1 MTKML
6 KIAFLNLLRNKRRT
20 LFNVVAIT
28 VSLSMFL
35 FSMAMWHGEKVL
47 MYDMAVQFMSGHIQI
62 HSRGFDR
69 LSNIMPVDITINDS
83 PGIEKICRSADN
95 VTAVK
100 PRITFMG
107 FVGDGRDSFGGI
119 VHGVDPESEKN
130 EVYAKGV
137 INNDDIISRF
147 IQSGNEVLL
156 GKRLADLFGLT
167 VGDEFI
173 ITSENKFKQPNVD
186 TFTIVGL
193 YNTGAAYFDENN
205 IYIPID
211 AARKLLAYSDR
222 EVNVIHVKVKDD
234 TVVDSVMKSII
245 AKTGRSYEVFSWHHF
260 APELV
265 DGLKQDQIWYIMTM
279 GVLLFL
285 MIFGL
290 INTMSMNVHERY
302 REIGSMRAIGFGK
315 IDMTV
320 MLIAEAVFTGLISFC
335 LAMIFGGA
343 LNYYMANWGF
353 AYPQDMLDDIKIP
366 FTVERFLSIPL
377 LSDVWYCL
385 LLAIVTPALGALLP
399 SYRAL
404 RKSIVDELH
413 HIG

>member
-1 MTKML
+1 ML

-20 LFNVVAIT
+20 LFNVIAIT
-28 VSLSMFL
+28 VSLTMFL
-35 FSMAMWHGEKVL
+35 FSMAMWHGEKVI
-47 MYDMAVQFMSGHIQI
+47 MYDMAVQFLSGHIQI
-62 HSRGFDR
+62 HARGFDE
-69 LSNIMPVDITINDS
+69 LSNIMPVDITIGDS
-83 PGIEKICRSADN
+83 PRLEKICRSIDA
-95 VTAVK
+95 VTEVK
-100 PRITFMG
+100 PRITFSG

-119 VHGVDPESEKN
+119 IHGVDPEREKN
-130 EVYAKGV
+130 EVYAQGIV
-137 INNDDIISRF
+137 NSGDIAGRF

-156 GKRLADLFGLT
+156 GKRLADLFGVG

-173 ITSENKFKQPNVD
+173 ITAENKFKQPNID
-186 TFTIVGL
+186 SFTIVGL
-193 YNTGAAYFDENN
+193 FNTGAAYFDESN

-211 AARKLLAYSDR
+211 AARKLLGYSEE
-222 EVNVIHVKVKDD
+222 EVNAIHVKVKDD
-234 TVVDSVMKSII
+234 AAVRRVMGSII
-245 AKTGRSYEVFSWHHF
+245 AATGEQYEVFSWDHF

-279 GVLLFL
+279 AVLLFL

-290 INTMSMNVHERY
+290 LNTMSMNVHERY
-302 REIGSMRAIGFGK
+302 REIGTMRAIGFGK
-315 IDMTV
+315 KEMTV
-320 MLIAEAVFTGLISFC
+320 MFIGEAVCTGLVSFV
-335 LAMIFGGA
+335 LALIFGGA

-353 AYPQDMLDDIKIP
+353 SYPQDMLDDIKMP

-385 LLAIVTPALGALLP
+385 LLAVITPALGALLP